1 MRNIHASYPTGSA
14 GRRGAVERADYF
26 IDRFRVS
33 YQGGGGWI
41 CGCADF
47 AASDACRH
55 TREAAGRLA
64 AQMSILERI
73 GRGSLQVVESKSRGR
88 GSNSKSTRTSA

>member
-1 MRNIHASYPTGSA
+1 MRNIHASHPTGAA
-14 GRRGAVERADYF
+14 GRRGAIERADFF

-41 CGCADF
+41 CGCTDF
-47 AASDACRH
+47 ATSDACRH

-64 AQMSILERI
+64 AQTSIPERI
-73 GRGSLQVVESKSRGR
+73 RKGSLRVVE
-88 GSNSKSTRTSA
+88 KSTRTSA